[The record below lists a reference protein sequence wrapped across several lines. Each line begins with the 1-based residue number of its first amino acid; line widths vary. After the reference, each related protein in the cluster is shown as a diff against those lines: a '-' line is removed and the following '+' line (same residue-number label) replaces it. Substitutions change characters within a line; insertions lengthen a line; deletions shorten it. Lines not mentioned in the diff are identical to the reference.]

1 MQKMPTG
8 STSIERIAVSE
19 TDVVV
24 VVVVDVVVLVV
35 VVVTAVVG
43 VVVDDEVLDDE
54 GVSLAGWLPSEQ
66 PATAK
71 ATAMPVNAKRL
82 NFTRSSCISPDR
94 PTISPVQRCG

>member
-24 VVVVDVVVLVV
+24 VVVVVVVLVV
-35 VVVTAVVG
+35 VVVAVVVG
-43 VVVDDEVLDDE
+43 VVVDDEVLDE
-54 GVSLAGWLPSEQ
+54 RVSSAGWLPCEQ

-71 ATAMPVNAKRL
+71 ATAIPVNAKRL